1 MKGIQIKN
9 PRFTSQMVSVLLLGL
24 VSGLA
29 SAADYQLVDLGA
41 NVSPKDI
48 NSYGEIAGARNTD
61 QYPNIAFRWTP
72 DNGFEDLNGTS
83 ANAIN
88 DAGMVAGSTISGAFV
103 LDGNSYRSWSDHYA
117 NGVNEL
123 GNVAGSQAGKN
134 PYRETSIPYNPAVLE
149 GNKWTVMDIAKVY
162 PRGTRQGVY
171 ADLYL
176 LFDINEN
183 GYAVGRK
190 SRYGLAGS
198 APFLIT
204 PPYSAITD
212 ITKITFLPV
221 LNGGEANAINAQN
234 KIVGRSGNNSRENE
248 YAFAFFYDGV
258 STSDL
263 GTLGGLRSG
272 AYDINDFDQIV
283 GYSETATGNHA
294 FVWDQATGIQDLNS
308 LITASGWVL
317 TSAAAVNNAGDIV
330 GTGLLNGQ
338 PHGFLLTTGAVPPPP
353 PIVNHAPVAVA
364 TADTTS
370 GKMSLTVNFNGAGSS
385 DPDGDTL
392 AFAWDFGD
400 GTSSTEMNPTHVY
413 TAVGSFVAVLT
424 VDDGLMTD
432 TAQGV
437 DVTVR
442 KSKGKPK

>member
-1 MKGIQIKN
+1 MKVIQIKTTKF
-9 PRFTSQMVSVLLLGL
+9 PRHILSALLLGL

-29 SAADYQLVDLGA
+29 GATDYQVIDLGA

-48 NSYGEIAGARNTD
+48 NSYGEIVGARNTD
-61 QYPNIAFRWTP
+61 QYPNTAFRWAADT
-72 DNGFEDLNGTS
+72 GFEDLNGTS
-83 ANAIN
+83 ANALN
-88 DAGMVAGSTISGAFV
+88 DTGTVTGSTITGAFV
-103 LDGNSYRSWSDHYA
+103 LDGNSTRSWNDHYA

-171 ADLYL
+171 ADQYI

-212 ITKITFLPV
+212 ITGITFLPV
-221 LNGGEANAINAQN
+221 PNGGSANAINAQN
-234 KIVGRSGNNSRENE
+234 HIVGRSDNNSSAGE
-248 YAFAFFYDGV
+248 YAFAFLYDGV
-258 STSDL
+258 TTSDL

-272 AYDINDFDQIV
+272 AYDINDFDQVV

-294 FVWDQATGIQDLNS
+294 FVWDQATGMQDLNS
-308 LITASGWVL
+308 LITASEWVL

-330 GTGLLNGQ
+330 GTGLLNGEA
-338 PHGFLLTTGAVPPPP
+338 HGFLLTTGEVPPLP

-364 TADTTS
+364 TPDTNS
-370 GKMSLTVNFNGAGSS
+370 GKVSLTVNFIGEGSS
-385 DPDGDTL
+385 DPDGDTI

-413 TAVGSFVAVLT
+413 TTVGSFIAILT
-424 VDDGLMTD
+424 VDDGFMTD
-432 TAQGV
+432 TAQV
-437 DVTVR
+437 DITVR
-442 KSKGKPK
+442 KSKGGRK

>member
-1 MKGIQIKN
+1 MKVIQVKTTIF
-9 PRFTSQMVSVLLLGL
+9 PRKILSALLLGL
-24 VSGLA
+24 VSGLTL
-29 SAADYQLVDLGA
+29 AADYQIIDLGA

-48 NSYGEIAGARNTD
+48 NSYGEIAGARGTD
-61 QYPNIAFRWTP
+61 QYPNIAFRWTQ
-72 DNGFEDLNGTS
+72 DSGFEDLNGTS
-83 ANAIN
+83 ANALN
-88 DAGMVAGSTISGAFV
+88 DTGVVAGSTITGAFIQ
-103 LDGNSYRSWSDHYA
+103 DSNSYRSWDDHYA

-123 GNVAGSQAGKN
+123 GNIAGSQAGKN
-134 PYRETSIPYNPAVLE
+134 PYRETSIPYNPAVYE

-171 ADLYL
+171 ADLYIL
-176 LFDINEN
+176 NDVNEN

-212 ITKITFLPV
+212 ITAITFLPV
-221 LNGGEANAINAQN
+221 LNGGTANAINAQN
-234 KIVGRSGNNSRENE
+234 NIVGRSDNNSSLGE
-248 YAFAFFYDGV
+248 YAFAFLYNGV
-258 STSDL
+258 TTSDL

-272 AYDINDFDQIV
+272 AYDINDFDQVV

-294 FVWDQATGIQDLNS
+294 FVWDQATGMQDLNN

-338 PHGFLLTTGAVPPPP
+338 AHGFLLTTGAVTPAPPA
-353 PIVNHAPVAVA
+353 INHAPVAA
-364 TADTTS
+364 AISDTTS
-370 GKMSLTVNFNGAGSS
+370 GKVSLTVSFNGEDSS

-392 AFAWDFGD
+392 AYTWNFGD
-400 GTSSTEMNPTHVY
+400 GSISTEMNPTHMY
-413 TAVGSFVAVLT
+413 TTVGSFIAVLT
-424 VDDGLMTD
+424 VDDDSMTD
-432 TAQGV
+432 TAQV
-437 DVTVR
+437 DITVR
-442 KSKGKPK
+442 KSKGGRK

>member
-1 MKGIQIKN
+1 VQ
-9 PRFTSQMVSVLLLGL
+9 
-24 VSGLA
+24 
-29 SAADYQLVDLGA
+29 
-41 NVSPKDI
+41 
-48 NSYGEIAGARNTD
+48 
-61 QYPNIAFRWTP
+61 
-72 DNGFEDLNGTS
+72 
-83 ANAIN
+83 
-88 DAGMVAGSTISGAFV
+88 
-103 LDGNSYRSWSDHYA
+103 DGNSYRSWADHYA

-134 PYRETSIPYNPAVLE
+134 PYRETSIPYNPAVYE

-162 PRGTRQGVY
+162 PRGTRDGVY
-171 ADLYL
+171 ADLYI

-204 PPYSAITD
+204 PPYSSIHDITD
-212 ITKITFLPV
+212 VTFLPV
-221 LNGGEANAINAQN
+221 ANGGSASAINAQN
-234 KIVGRSGNNSRENE
+234 NIVGTSGNNSRANE

-272 AYDINDFDQIV
+272 AYDVNDFDQVV

-294 FVWDQATGIQDLNS
+294 FVWDQATGMQDLNS
-308 LITASGWVL
+308 LIADSGWVL
-317 TSAAAVNNAGDIV
+317 TAAAAVNNTGDIV

-338 PHGFLLTTGAVPPPP
+338 PHGFLLTTGAAPPPP
-353 PIVNHAPVAVA
+353 PPPVVNHAPVAVA
-364 TADTTS
+364 GADTTS
-370 GKMSLTVNFNGAGSS
+370 GKVSLTVNFSGAGSS
-385 DPDGDTL
+385 DPDGDAL

-413 TAVGSFVAVLT
+413 TTVGSFIAVLT

-432 TAQGV
+432 TDQV
-437 DVTVR
+437 DITVR
-442 KSKGKPK
+442 KSKGGRK